1 MKNKIF
7 NILMI
12 VFAVIVLFIA
22 LIDRAAFTENYYYYI
37 TILFWSYVIV
47 RRILDIVERE

>member
-22 LIDRAAFTENYYYYI
+22 LIDRATFTEDYYYSI
-37 TILFWSYVIV
+37 TILFWLYVIV
-47 RRILDIVERE
+47 RNILGIVERE